1 MLLLS
6 PGRRSPTLHA
16 GCAFSPGFAPLGND
30 GLPRSAGIRF
40 TGKSHRL
47 SRRSFHGSPRYQR
60 QDPRGQ
66 RRARHAP
73 LVGAARLAAH
83 DRHEVRLRHRSV
95 RCLHR
100 APRRRGRAL
109 LRHAAVRG
117 GRQEGD
123 HHRGDRGHSGRQGG
137 TGRVD
142 PARRPAMRVLP
153 VRADHE
159 RERASRQEP
168 RAERRRYR
176 RGDERE
182 RLPLRDL
189 QPDSR
194 RDQGRGR
201 ERERSVIMRAKPMNA
216 SRRECLKPSAIAGG
230 GLIVGFTLPGAA
242 RLAQGA
248 DKEAQINAYLRIA
261 PNNAITVVCGLSEM
275 GQGVHTAIPMLVA
288 EELDADWSRVRVEQA
303 GVDKAFVNPIFGIQA
318 TGGSTAVRGHWEPMR
333 KAGATARAML
343 IAAAAETWKADA
355 AECRTERGMVIHTS
369 GKKLSYGQ
377 LAEKAAKLTPPK
389 DVKLKDPKQFNLLG
403 KSGTK
408 RLDTVAKSTGRA
420 KFGLDVYRPGMLT
433 AVIAYPPVPG
443 GKVVSVNDA
452 KAKAVPGVRQV
463 VQIPSGVAVLADGD
477 WAAKLGRNEGDAKAA
492 VPAKKIEA
500 EYEAPY
506 LSHSC
511 MEPLNCTA
519 WVRKDG
525 VEIWAG
531 TQSQGP
537 AQGILAQV
545 AGVAPGKV
553 KVNTMYLGGGFGRRF
568 APDPVIGATGLSKI
582 SGKPVK
588 LVYSREDDTR
598 GYFYRPASVTR
609 MTGGL
614 DASGRATLFTASVAS
629 PSIMEGSHFMKLPPD
644 GVDEFGVE
652 GIRDCPY
659 DIPNLRI
666 EYSRQEPGGIQVWF
680 WRSVGHSQNSFFLES
695 FIDELAY
702 AAGKDP
708 FEFRRSLLGKQPRY
722 KGALELAAEKADWG
736 KPLPAGVHRGIAVV
750 FSFGSWCAQV
760 AEVSVGADGTPKVHR
775 VVAAVD
781 CGMTVNPDIVKRQ
794 IESAIVYGLTATLY
808 GKITFKDGRVEQS
821 NFHDYRMLRMSEM
834 PKVEVHIVP
843 SKEAPGGIGEP
854 GTPPIAP
861 AVANAIFAATGKRIR
876 KLPLLG

>member
-1 MLLLS
+1 M
-6 PGRRSPTLHA
+6 G
-16 GCAFSPGFAPLGND
+16 
-30 GLPRSAGIRF
+30 
-40 TGKSHRL
+40 
-47 SRRSFHGSPRYQR
+47 
-60 QDPRGQ
+60 
-66 RRARHAP
+66 
-73 LVGAARLAAH
+73 
-83 DRHEVRLRHRSV
+83 
-95 RCLHR
+95 
-100 APRRRGRAL
+100 
-109 LRHAAVRG
+109 
-117 GRQEGD
+117 
-123 HHRGDRGHSGRQGG
+123 
-137 TGRVD
+137 
-142 PARRPAMRVLP
+142 
-153 VRADHE
+153 
-159 RERASRQEP
+159 
-168 RAERRRYR
+168 
-176 RGDERE
+176 
-182 RLPLRDL
+182 
-189 QPDSR
+189 
-194 RDQGRGR
+194 
-201 ERERSVIMRAKPMNA
+201 AKPVNT
-216 SRRECLKPSAIAGG
+216 SRREFLKTSAMASG
-230 GLIVGFTLPGAA
+230 GLIIGFTLPGTS
-242 RLAQGA
+242 RLAQAAG
-248 DKEAQINAYLRIA
+248 KEAQINAYLRIA

-275 GQGVHTAIPMLVA
+275 GQGVHTAIPMLIA

-333 KAGATARAML
+333 KAGAAARAML
-343 IAAAAETWKADA
+343 IAAAAESWKADVA
-355 AECRTERGMVIHTS
+355 DCRTEKGMVIHKS
-369 GKKLSYGQ
+369 GKKLSYGA

-389 DVKLKDPKQFNLLG
+389 DVKLKDPAQFSLLG

-408 RLDTVAKSTGRA
+408 RLDTAAKSTGKA
-420 KFGLDVYRPGMLT
+420 KYGLDVYLPGMLT
-433 AVIAYPPVPG
+433 AVIAFPPVPG
-443 GKVVSVNDA
+443 GKAVSVNDD

-463 VQIPSGVAVLADGD
+463 VQIPAGVAVLADGY
-477 WAAKLGRNEGDAKAA
+477 WAAKLGRDALEIQWDHGANASLSSEGISKMLAAGAAAGGAVGRNEGDFKAAKAE
-492 VPAKKIEA
+492 KKIEA

-519 WVRKDG
+519 WVKKDG

-537 AQGILAQV
+537 AQGILSQV
-545 AGVAPGKV
+545 AGVQPGQV

-568 APDPVIGATGLSKI
+568 APDPVIGATVLSKI
-582 SGKPVK
+582 TGKPVK

-614 DASGRATLFTASVAS
+614 DANGSAMLFTANVAS
-629 PSIMEGSHFMKLPPD
+629 PSIMEASHFMKLPPD

-659 DIPNLRI
+659 DIQNLHI
-666 EYSRQEPGGIQVWF
+666 EYSRQEPGNLQVWF

-695 FIDELAY
+695 FIDELAH

-722 KGALELAAEKADWG
+722 KGVLELAAEKADWG

-750 FSFGSWCAQV
+750 FSFGSWCAEV
-760 AEVSVGADGTPKVHR
+760 AEVSVGLDGAPKVHR

-794 IESAIVYGLTATLY
+794 VESAIVYGLTAALY

-821 NFHDYRMLRMSEM
+821 NFHDYRMLRMNEM

-843 SKEAPGGIGEP
+843 SREAPGGMGEP

>member
-1 MLLLS
+1 M
-6 PGRRSPTLHA
+6 G
-16 GCAFSPGFAPLGND
+16 
-30 GLPRSAGIRF
+30 
-40 TGKSHRL
+40 
-47 SRRSFHGSPRYQR
+47 
-60 QDPRGQ
+60 
-66 RRARHAP
+66 
-73 LVGAARLAAH
+73 
-83 DRHEVRLRHRSV
+83 
-95 RCLHR
+95 
-100 APRRRGRAL
+100 
-109 LRHAAVRG
+109 
-117 GRQEGD
+117 
-123 HHRGDRGHSGRQGG
+123 
-137 TGRVD
+137 
-142 PARRPAMRVLP
+142 
-153 VRADHE
+153 
-159 RERASRQEP
+159 
-168 RAERRRYR
+168 
-176 RGDERE
+176 
-182 RLPLRDL
+182 
-189 QPDSR
+189 
-194 RDQGRGR
+194 
-201 ERERSVIMRAKPMNA
+201 AKPANT
-216 SRRECLKPSAIAGG
+216 SRREFLKTSAMAGG
-230 GLIVGFTLPGAA
+230 GLIIGFTLPGAT
-242 RLAQGA
+242 RLAQAAG
-248 DKEAQINAYLRIA
+248 KEAQINAYLRIA

-333 KAGATARAML
+333 KAGAAARAML
-343 IAAAAETWKADA
+343 IAAAADTWKADA
-355 AECRTERGMVIHTS
+355 ADCRTEKGMVIHKS
-369 GKKLSYGQ
+369 GKKLSYGA

-389 DVKLKDPKQFNLLG
+389 DVKLKDPAQFSLLG

-408 RLDTVAKSTGRA
+408 RLDTAAKSTGKA
-420 KFGLDVYRPGMLT
+420 KYGLDVYLPGMLT
-433 AVIAYPPVPG
+433 AVIAFPPVPG
-443 GKVVSVNDA
+443 GKAVSVNDA

-463 VQIPSGVAVLADGD
+463 VQIPVGVAVLADGY
-477 WAAKLGRNEGDAKAA
+477 WAAKLGRDALEIQWDHGANASLSSEGISKQLAAGAAAGGAVGRNEGDFKSAK
-492 VPAKKIEA
+492 PAKQIEA

-519 WVRKDG
+519 WVKKDG

-537 AQGILAQV
+537 AQGILSQV
-545 AGVAPGKV
+545 AGVQPGQV

-568 APDPVIGATGLSKI
+568 APDPVIGATVLSKI
-582 SGKPVK
+582 TGKPVK

-598 GYFYRPASVTR
+598 GYFYRPASVTK

-614 DASGRATLFTASVAS
+614 DANGGATLFSANVAS
-629 PSIMEGSHFMKLPPD
+629 PSIMEASHFMKLPPD

-659 DIPNLRI
+659 DIANLHI
-666 EYSRQEPGGIQVWF
+666 EYSRQEPGNLQVWF

-695 FIDELAY
+695 FIDEMAH

-722 KGALELAAEKADWG
+722 KGVLELAAEKADWG

-750 FSFGSWCAQV
+750 FSFGSWCAEV
-760 AEVSVGADGTPKVHR
+760 AEVSVASDGTPKVHR

-794 IESAIVYGLTATLY
+794 IESAIVYGLTAALY

-821 NFHDYRMLRMSEM
+821 NFHDYRMLRMNEM

-843 SKEAPGGIGEP
+843 SKEAPGGVGEP

>member
-1 MLLLS
+1 
-6 PGRRSPTLHA
+6 
-16 GCAFSPGFAPLGND
+16 
-30 GLPRSAGIRF
+30 
-40 TGKSHRL
+40 
-47 SRRSFHGSPRYQR
+47 
-60 QDPRGQ
+60 
-66 RRARHAP
+66 
-73 LVGAARLAAH
+73 
-83 DRHEVRLRHRSV
+83 
-95 RCLHR
+95 
-100 APRRRGRAL
+100 
-109 LRHAAVRG
+109 
-117 GRQEGD
+117 
-123 HHRGDRGHSGRQGG
+123 
-137 TGRVD
+137 
-142 PARRPAMRVLP
+142 
-153 VRADHE
+153 
-159 RERASRQEP
+159 
-168 RAERRRYR
+168 
-176 RGDERE
+176 
-182 RLPLRDL
+182 
-189 QPDSR
+189 
-194 RDQGRGR
+194 
-201 ERERSVIMRAKPMNA
+201 MRAKPMNA
-216 SRRECLKPSAIAGG
+216 SRREFLKTSAIAGG

-242 RLAQGA
+242 RLAQAAG
-248 DKEAQINAYLRIA
+248 KEAQINAYLRIA

-303 GVDKAFVNPIFGIQA
+303 GVDKAFANPIFGMQA
-318 TGGSTAVRGHWEPMR
+318 TGGSTSVRGHWEPMR

-355 AECRTERGMVIHTS
+355 ADCRTENGTVVHKS

-389 DVKLKDPKQFNLLG
+389 DVKLKDPTQFNLLG

-408 RLDTVAKSTGRA
+408 RLDTVAKSTGKA
-420 KFGLDVYRPGMLT
+420 MFGLDVYRPGMLT

-443 GKVVSVNDA
+443 GKAASVNDA

-463 VQIPSGVAVLADGD
+463 VQIPSGVAVLADGY
-477 WAAKLGRNEGDAKAA
+477 WAAKLGRDALEIQWDHAANALLSSDGISKMLSAGAAAGGAVGRNEGDAKAA
-492 VPAKKIEA
+492 TPAKKIEA

-519 WVRKDG
+519 WVRKDR

-568 APDPVIGATGLSKI
+568 APDPVIGATVLSKI

-609 MTGGL
+609 MTGGV
-614 DASGRATLFTASVAS
+614 DADGRATLFTASVAS

-659 DIPNLRI
+659 DIPNLRV
-666 EYSRQEPGGIQVWF
+666 EYSRQEPGGLQVWF

-695 FIDELAY
+695 FIDELAH

-708 FEFRRSLLGKQPRY
+708 YEFRRSLLGKQPRCR
-722 KGALELAAEKADWG
+722 GALELAAEKAGWG

-781 CGMTVNPDIVKRQ
+781 CGMTVNPDIVRRQ
-794 IESAIVYGLTATLY
+794 IESAVVYGLTAALY

>member
-1 MLLLS
+1 
-6 PGRRSPTLHA
+6 
-16 GCAFSPGFAPLGND
+16 
-30 GLPRSAGIRF
+30 
-40 TGKSHRL
+40 
-47 SRRSFHGSPRYQR
+47 
-60 QDPRGQ
+60 
-66 RRARHAP
+66 
-73 LVGAARLAAH
+73 
-83 DRHEVRLRHRSV
+83 
-95 RCLHR
+95 
-100 APRRRGRAL
+100 
-109 LRHAAVRG
+109 
-117 GRQEGD
+117 
-123 HHRGDRGHSGRQGG
+123 
-137 TGRVD
+137 
-142 PARRPAMRVLP
+142 
-153 VRADHE
+153 
-159 RERASRQEP
+159 
-168 RAERRRYR
+168 
-176 RGDERE
+176 
-182 RLPLRDL
+182 
-189 QPDSR
+189 
-194 RDQGRGR
+194 
-201 ERERSVIMRAKPMNA
+201 MRAKPMNA
-216 SRRECLKPSAIAGG
+216 SRRDFLKTSALAGG
-230 GLIVGFTLPGAA
+230 GLVIGFTLPGAA

-248 DKEAQINAYLRIA
+248 GKEARMSAYLRIA
-261 PNNAITVVCGLSEM
+261 PNNEITVVCGLSEM

-303 GVDKAFVNPIFGIQA
+303 GVDQAFANPIFGMQA
-318 TGGSTAVRGHWEPMR
+318 TGGSTSVRGHWEPMR
-333 KAGATARAML
+333 KAGATARA
-343 IAAAAETWKADA
+343 
-355 AECRTERGMVIHTS
+355 
-369 GKKLSYGQ
+369 
-377 LAEKAAKLTPPK
+377 
-389 DVKLKDPKQFNLLG
+389 
-403 KSGTK
+403 
-408 RLDTVAKSTGRA
+408 
-420 KFGLDVYRPGMLT
+420 
-433 AVIAYPPVPG
+433 
-443 GKVVSVNDA
+443 
-452 KAKAVPGVRQV
+452 
-463 VQIPSGVAVLADGD
+463 VLADGY
-477 WAAKLGRNEGDAKAA
+477 WAAKLGRDALEIQWDHAANASLSSDGISKMLSAGAAAGGAVGRNEGDAKAA
-492 VPAKKIEA
+492 TPAKKIEA

-568 APDPVIGATGLSKI
+568 APDPVIGATVLSKI
-582 SGKPVK
+582 ANKPVK

-598 GYFYRPASVTR
+598 GYFYRPASVTK

-614 DASGRATLFTASVAS
+614 DANGVATLFTANVAS

-659 DIPNLRI
+659 DIPNLHI
-666 EYSRQEPGGIQVWF
+666 EYSRQEPGGLQVWF

-695 FIDELAY
+695 FIDELAH

-708 FEFRRSLLGKQPRY
+708 YEFRRSLLGKQPRCR
-722 KGALELAAEKADWG
+722 GALELAAEKAGWG

-760 AEVSVGADGTPKVHR
+760 AEVSVGPDGTPKVHR

-781 CGMTVNPDIVKRQ
+781 CGMTVNPDIVRRQ
-794 IESAIVYGLTATLY
+794 IESAVVYGLTAALY